1 MGDVLLRCVSFE
13 DREVSNVSPVNEMME
28 VEPSMMEVERSTVQ
42 DTIPEPTH
50 DDKTPE
56 ESPTTSAKASK
67 LRAELLSYW
76 YSEDARKPF
85 CPKPFEETTA

>member
-1 MGDVLLRCVSFE
+1 
-13 DREVSNVSPVNEMME
+13 ME

-42 DTIPEPTH
+42 NTILERTH
-50 DDKTPE
+50 QDKTPE

-67 LRAELLSYW
+67 LLAELLSYW

-85 CPKPFEETTA
+85 CPKPFEKTTARKAVDDMISSLEAIMDGLGIET